1 MKKAKILTE
10 NPYEELWLHLSYFEN
25 YYNCYNYLEN
35 NNNIPTKE
43 KTKERAL
50 ILQYYIK
57 QAHEYYN
64 SSLKVSLLTKPT
76 LLYYGTLCLS
86 RALFLAKKGYPDDTA
101 RHGLK
106 ANKELSNLINL
117 KAKITKKGTFLQFY
131 RIIHSDYYPGPNDIY
146 KTEWTLKELLS
157 MIPEIK
163 EIYENIFKEKSLV
176 LKINRFFDEDKEYIK
191 INDDFFNS
199 LSRNDKEIFLN
210 NIKNLKEFYLPPKF
224 VPDSS
229 ILLHKRVVN
238 KDDLTNKNIM
248 GEEYLISGIK
258 KNNNIINLPDMAI
271 HLIILFLLSI
281 LSRYHVKEWG
291 SGSLE
296 LESGDFYIIKNFLK
310 ISTRKFPNFV
320 LNELTNKENVFSSEL
335 YKPTDFRIDV
345 YKTQISELV
354 DDIINNKE
362 KQKRTKK
369 LLKESKHDLW
379 G

>member
-1 MKKAKILTE
+1 
-10 NPYEELWLHLSYFEN
+10 
-25 YYNCYNYLEN
+25 
-35 NNNIPTKE
+35 
-43 KTKERAL
+43 
-50 ILQYYIK
+50 
-57 QAHEYYN
+57 
-64 SSLKVSLLTKPT
+64 
-76 LLYYGTLCLS
+76 
-86 RALFLAKKGYPDDTA
+86 
-101 RHGLK
+101 
-106 ANKELSNLINL
+106 
-117 KAKITKKGTFLQFY
+117 
-131 RIIHSDYYPGPNDIY
+131 
-146 KTEWTLKELLS
+146 
-157 MIPEIK
+157 
-163 EIYENIFKEKSLV
+163 
-176 LKINRFFDEDKEYIK
+176 
-191 INDDFFNS
+191 
-199 LSRNDKEIFLN
+199 
-210 NIKNLKEFYLPPKF
+210 
-224 VPDSS
+224 
-229 ILLHKRVVN
+229 
-238 KDDLTNKNIM
+238 M